1 MKFFLNPKR
10 RKQNNLI
17 NFIVF
22 YLKYPILKFG
32 TFLGFQN
39 IDFSAISGETSRL
52 IIGNGCS
59 TMNTIFNTTSG
70 IIKIGNDTIF
80 GHNCMVLTGRHRF
93 YKGKRAKLVPNSEH
107 FPETPKE
114 GFDII
119 IGDGCFI
126 ASGVTILAPVK
137 IGNNVLIAA
146 GSIVNKDLP
155 DNTFCAGNP
164 ARVIKF
170 HEID

>member
-1 MKFFLNPKR
+1 MKYFLNPKR
-10 RKQNNLI
+10 KNKKNLI
-17 NFIVF
+17 NFIFF
-22 YLKYPILKFG
+22 YLKYPFLKFG

-39 IDFSAISGETSRL
+39 IEFSAISGESARLKIGTS
-52 IIGNGCS
+52 CS
-59 TMNTIFNTTSG
+59 TTNTIFNTTSG
-70 IIKIGNDTIF
+70 KITIGNDTIF

-107 FPETPKE
+107 FPETPKD

-126 ASGVTILAPVK
+126 ASGVIILAPVK

>member
-1 MKFFLNPKR
+1 MIFFLNPKR
-10 RKQNNLI
+10 KKQKKFLNSI
-17 NFIVF
+17 FF
-22 YLKYPILKFG
+22 YLKYPFLKFG

-39 IDFSAISGETSRL
+39 IEFSAISGETSRL
-52 IIGNGCS
+52 VIGNGCS

-70 IIKIGNDTIF
+70 VIKIGNDTIF

-146 GSIVNKDLP
+146 GSIVNKNIP